1 VHKEF
6 PGVIIRAYI
15 DDIHLIG
22 PDSDVAAAFVL
33 LRKLLCAQNLQ
44 VSFGVSKTCAWS
56 PAWETTPS
64 LATTSA
70 VLGPLPETTER
81 IHQCRGG
88 MKTLGTFIG
97 TDNYVKAASMALI
110 SSHDITPTHSVASED
125 LTVPN
130 AEPSRVEDD
139 FQHACTSVAA
149 FAHHKA
155 ASSVHSANVLLQR
168 CIVPKIGYSLELLPP
183 HLVAESAAAAH
194 KLVVQAY
201 CDINDITSEEAA
213 AAFDRLTLP
222 PSLAARLRSALLPG
236 RVASRIHDIA
246 LAHCASGD

>member
-1 VHKEF
+1 LQPALEIVHEKF
-6 PGVIIRAYI
+6 PVVIIRAHI

-97 TDNYVKAASMALI
+97 TDNYVKATSMALI

-168 CIVPKIGYSLELLPP
+168 CIVPASP
-183 HLVAESAAAAH
+183 
-194 KLVVQAY
+194 
-201 CDINDITSEEAA
+201 
-213 AAFDRLTLP
+213 
-222 PSLAARLRSALLPG
+222 RSATRSSYCLHTWWRNPLRQRTSSSCRHTATSTTLG
-236 RVASRIHDIA
+236 WLIR
-246 LAHCASGD
+246 L